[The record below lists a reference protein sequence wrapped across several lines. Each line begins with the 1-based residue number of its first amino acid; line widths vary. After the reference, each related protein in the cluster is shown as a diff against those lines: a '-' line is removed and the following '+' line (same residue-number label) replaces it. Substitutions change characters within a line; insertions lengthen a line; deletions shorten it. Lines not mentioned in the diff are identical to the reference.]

1 MQTAPYVPLSAVR
14 QRNLPPTNYHLIAI
28 APWVNGGCAEAYLAA
43 AREAPVRAFL
53 FYLPGNGTASPP
65 PADSPQW
72 HIHNNAG
79 WMSQTNYPVF
89 ALSGTVGEV
98 LMQHSSLYSGNM
110 TEVPY
115 GDYITE
121 RFYGTPDDYLRI
133 WTELDLSTAPE
144 GFATWVYVLII
155 LGVFLVVI
163 TATSILM
170 HSIQAWRRAGLRR
183 RVIDGDINLEAMG
196 IKHLTVPMAHIQ
208 KFPLYTYHYEPVASP
223 PLSPRSTR
231 SGRSRTRTR
240 SRTLSQAE
248 SAADCRAARS
258 ATVSELGLSSPF
270 TTESTTATNYQPNCE
285 ICLEPYK
292 NRETIIRELP
302 CGHIFHPECIDEFL
316 HDVSSLCP
324 ICKASMLPEGYCPKI
339 TNDMVRRERAIRLL
353 RGRIEVEDDDNEGS
367 SSGRPH
373 GRWRLFTGKSVSS
386 STSTELQE
394 TQPRLKRGSLPQLR
408 LSCSD
413 GKANNP
419 QAAAPSASA
428 RERMR
433 ELAGVEPDDAEGGM
447 PACKFTLGRVCASIP
462 LKLTTTGRRMRVRI
476 FPGFN

>member
-1 MQTAPYVPLSAVR
+1 
-14 QRNLPPTNYHLIAI
+14 
-28 APWVNGGCAEAYLAA
+28 
-43 AREAPVRAFL
+43 
-53 FYLPGNGTASPP
+53 
-65 PADSPQW
+65 
-72 HIHNNAG
+72 
-79 WMSQTNYPVF
+79 MSHTGHPVF
-89 ALSGTVGEV
+89 ALSGTVGEL

-121 RFYGTPDDYLRI
+121 RFFGDPDDYLRI
-133 WTELDLSTAPE
+133 WTELDISTAPE

-196 IKHLTVPMAHIQ
+196 IKRLTVPMAHIQ
-208 KFPLYTYHYEPVASP
+208 KFPLFTYHYEPVASPP

-248 SAADCRAARS
+248 IAPACRAARS
-258 ATVSELGLSSPF
+258 ATVSELGPNSPF
-270 TTESTTATNYQPNCE
+270 TASTTATNYQPTCE

-316 HDVSSLCP
+316 HGVSSLCP

-353 RGRIEVEDDDNEGS
+353 RGRIEIEDDDNEGS
-367 SSGRPH
+367 SSGRSH

-386 STSTELQE
+386 SASTELQE
-394 TQPRLKRGSLPQLR
+394 TQPRFKKGSLQRWRPSR
-408 LSCSD
+408 SD
-413 GKANNP
+413 GNANIA

-433 ELAGVEPDDAEGGM
+433 ELAGVEPDNGEDGM
-447 PACKFTLGRVCASIP
+447 PACKSI
-462 LKLTTTGRRMRVRI
+462 LHIYTSTVEADNHRATDACEDI
-476 FPGFN
+476 PGV

>member
-1 MQTAPYVPLSAVR
+1 
-14 QRNLPPTNYHLIAI
+14 
-28 APWVNGGCAEAYLAA
+28 
-43 AREAPVRAFL
+43 
-53 FYLPGNGTASPP
+53 
-65 PADSPQW
+65 
-72 HIHNNAG
+72 
-79 WMSQTNYPVF
+79 MSHTGHPVF
-89 ALSGTVGEV
+89 ALSGTVGEI

-115 GDYITE
+115 GDYITD
-121 RFYGTPDDYLRI
+121 RFFGDTDDYLRI
-133 WTELDLSTAPE
+133 WTELDISTAPE

-208 KFPLYTYHYEPVASP
+208 KFPLFTYHYEPVAGA

-248 SAADCRAARS
+248 GAAGCRAARA
-258 ATVSELGLSSPF
+258 ATVSELGPN
-270 TTESTTATNYQPNCE
+270 TASTTATNYQPTCE

-292 NRETIIRELP
+292 NRETIIRELS
-302 CGHIFHPECIDEFL
+302 CGHIFHPGCIDEFL

-367 SSGRPH
+367 SSGKSH
-373 GRWRLFTGKSVSS
+373 GRWRLFTGRSVS

-394 TQPRLKRGSLPQLR
+394 TTQPRFKKGLLQPLRRGR
-408 LSCSD
+408 SD
-413 GKANNP
+413 GKANA

-433 ELAGVEPDDAEGGM
+433 ELAGVEPDDGEGGM
-447 PACKFTLGRVCASIP
+447 PTCKSILNMHTSTAEADNHRAADACEDI
-462 LKLTTTGRRMRVRI
+462 
-476 FPGFN
+476 PGF